1 MVATHGAGTLR
12 GGRRT
17 RRETET
23 RRASWAPAAAV
34 VLTIAVLAVS
44 GSLPTPADL
53 TATVSSTTRVRVSA
67 ADTMWSVASA
77 HRPAGMSTAQAVD
90 AIRRLNDFGPKDVL
104 SPGQVIIAPS
114 GEAVVSQLALR

>member
-17 RRETET
+17 RRDTET
-23 RRASWAPAAAV
+23 RRVSWAPAVAAA
-34 VLTIAVLAVS
+34 LTIAVLAGS
-44 GSLPTPADL
+44 GSLPTSADL
-53 TATVSSTTRVRVSA
+53 TSRFSSTTRVRVSA
-67 ADTMWSVASA
+67 ADTIWSVASA

-90 AIRRLNDFGPKDVL
+90 AIRRLNGFGPKDVL

-114 GEAVVSQLALR
+114 GEALASQVALR